1 MTTFT
6 ISLPTQIARRVDAEA
21 RNQGSAT
28 RSEFI
33 ASLLRKYFSI
43 TNEELKFEP
52 FVPRPLNEIRNAF
65 ERTGKYNKKFVDSLI
80 KGLSESSVYANKT
93 SK

>member
-1 MTTFT
+1 MATVT
-6 ISLPTQIARRVDAEA
+6 ISLPNQIAKKIDQETRTK
-21 RNQGSAT
+21 GFAT

-33 ASLLRKYFSI
+33 RNLLREYFFKESDKLVFHQFK
-43 TNEELKFEP
+43 T
-52 FVPRPLNEIRNAF
+52 RPLSEIKAEF
-65 ERTGKYNKKFVDSLI
+65 ERTGKYSKRFIDSLI